1 MKYFPGSAK
10 GTITTF
16 RSKHFNNSYSYSMN
30 CFVCKGLFRY
40 IHLKPF
46 CTFLWHF
53 WQNSYFAFLCKQIY
67 TLFHRAK
74 DVVAKTKQM
83 KKRCWPSFLNQTME
97 KVILEKLLDFPTI
110 LSQLLFLRRKTSKEE
125 GRRWGLEDIE
135 NIEDIED
142 FGSISSCT

>member
-10 GTITTF
+10 GIITTF

-30 CFVCKGLFRY
+30 YFVCEGFSDILHFKT
-40 IHLKPF
+40 F

-53 WQNSYFAFLCKQIY
+53 WQNSYFAFL
-67 TLFHRAK
+67 FNRAK
-74 DVVAKTKQM
+74 YVVAKTKQM

-142 FGSISSCT
+142 FGSIASCT